1 MEKYDVYDSIMIKIE
16 QCLCSHD
23 YERQSVYVDAGEL
36 VKKCRNCG
44 KWVRENGDAPSRAS
58 A

>member
-1 MEKYDVYDSIMIKIE
+1 MYDAIMIKIE